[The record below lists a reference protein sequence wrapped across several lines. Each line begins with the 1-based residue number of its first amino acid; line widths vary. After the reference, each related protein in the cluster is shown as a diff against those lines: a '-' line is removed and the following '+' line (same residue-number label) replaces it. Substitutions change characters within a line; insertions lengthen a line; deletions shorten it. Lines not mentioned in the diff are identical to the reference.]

1 MIIPRLVLFVAFS
14 ILVLA
19 VYAQQDYRPPPS
31 VKPDEANLKDIE
43 DRTEK
48 LRDRIESLRRRGV
61 SDSIRAEAEIFLK
74 AATWIGQQNEFWSKD
89 SAAWTLDAID
99 RGLLRAGQIGQGEVP
114 WVHEKGHAVAR
125 GYRSRVDGSLQPY
138 AVTFPAD
145 YGKDV
150 AKRWRVDVVLHGR
163 DTSLNEVKF
172 LYQHNGEKPSA
183 KEDQFVRLDIF
194 GRGNVGYRWAGETD
208 VNEVIEHFLNSEKT
222 LGRLSLIDTSR
233 VVLRGF
239 SMGGAGAW
247 HLGLHQ
253 PGRWSVVGPGAGFT
267 TTHGYWAELPEKL
280 PAYQEACLRIY
291 DAVDYAENAGN
302 VPIVAYSGEN
312 DPQIQ
317 AARNVQT
324 CLKPLGIPMTLLIAP
339 GLKHEF
345 PAEWQKKAEEQY
357 AKHLS
362 SGKNEYPQRVR
373 FVTYTLK
380 YNSCNWVSIHGLE
393 KHYER
398 ALVEAELQENGYTIK
413 TANVRALEIDL
424 PSGSTRK
431 KLDVVIDDQRL
442 EVRPYLTPSSSLHVY
457 LEKKAGKWMDI
468 LPERLATDQVR
479 HLRKA
484 SNKQGPIDDAFT
496 EAFLCVRG
504 TGKAWNE
511 APQQFAN
518 ESLERFAVEWSK
530 YFRGE
535 LPIKNDEDVS
545 PEDLTSKNLILF
557 GDPSSN
563 SLIAQVVDALPL
575 QWTKEDIQVGAT
587 KVSAANHLP
596 VMIYPSPLQSGR
608 YVVLNSGHTFHK
620 ADFQGTNARLFPRLG
635 DYALIKPTPKQE
647 DPLAFEV
654 VTAGLFDDSW
664 RIK

>member
-1 MIIPRLVLFVAFS
+1 MINPRLVLFLVFS
-14 ILVLA
+14 SLVLA
-19 VYAQQDYRPPPS
+19 VYAQQDYRPPAS
-31 VKPDEANLKDIE
+31 VKPDDATLKNIE

-74 AATWIGQQNEFWSKD
+74 AATWIVQQDEFWSKD
-89 SAAWTLDAID
+89 SATWTLDAID
-99 RGLLRAGQIGQGEVP
+99 RGLLRASQIGQGEVP

-145 YGKDV
+145 YSKDV

-163 DTSLNEVKF
+163 DPSLNEVKF
-172 LYQHNGEKPSA
+172 LYQHNGEKPA
-183 KEDQFVRLDIF
+183 PKEDQFIRLDVF

-208 VNEVIEHFLNSEKT
+208 VNEAIEHFLNSEKT

-280 PAYQEACLRIY
+280 PDYQEACLHIY
-291 DAVDYAENAGN
+291 DAVDYAENASN

-312 DPQIQ
+312 DPQVH
-317 AARNVQT
+317 AARTVQT

-357 AKHLS
+357 AKHLAN
-362 SGKNEYPQRVR
+362 GKNEYPQRVR

-380 YNSCNWVSIHGLE
+380 YNSCHWVSIHSLE

-398 ALVEAELQENGYTIK
+398 ALVDAEFQENGYTLK
-413 TANVRALEIDL
+413 TDNVRALEIDL

-442 EVRPYLTPSSSLHVY
+442 EVRPYLTPTSSLHVY
-457 LEKKAGKWMDI
+457 LEKKDGKWTDI

-484 SNKQGPIDDAFT
+484 SNRQGPIDDAFT

-504 TGKAWNE
+504 TGKPWNE

-563 SLIAQVVDALPL
+563 SLIAQVIDALPL
-575 QWTKEDIQVGAT
+575 QWTKDEIQVGAV
-587 KVSAANHLP
+587 KVSAATHLP

-608 YVVLNSGHTFHK
+608 YVVLNSGHTFHT

-635 DYALIKPTPKQE
+635 DHALIKPVPKQE